1 MADSNITETIVD
13 LFIDNYNVEALDD
26 DKFRHINGDQGL
38 PNPRFNM
45 GVKYELGGLT
55 DSAAYSLMQKKDWMD
70 RVDTNLRVEIE
81 ANGNE
86 SAKFQRMTMDL
97 VKAEAA
103 YENAYT
109 FYTVF
114 VDLYNAL
121 TGDMWC
127 GGHFE
132 EDYGRRWWAERKEEM
147 RTPTNAYVSPT
158 KKDISKRKEM
168 LKQRARDA
176 QTAAAVG

>member
-45 GVKYELGGLT
+45 GVKYELGGLI
-55 DSAAYSLMQKKDWMD
+55 DSAAYSLGQKRDWLD
-70 RVDTNLRVEIE
+70 RGETTQQAELE

-86 SAKFQRMTMDL
+86 STKFQRLSMDL

-103 YENAYT
+103 FENAQT
-109 FYTVF
+109 FYQVF

-121 TGDMWC
+121 TGDIWC
-127 GGHFE
+127 GGHAE
-132 EDYGRRWWAERKEEM
+132 EDYGRRWWAEKKEAM
-147 RTPTNAYVSPT
+147 RTPTNAYVAPT
-158 KKDISKRKEM
+158 KKAIASKKEM